1 MSNIDILAFGAHP
14 DDVELGCSGT
24 ILRQISLGYKVG
36 VIDLTRGE
44 LGTRGT
50 ASIRDSESQLS
61 AKKMNITFRDNLIFS
76 DGFFENNKQNKLQII
91 KKIRYYRPN
100 IVLCNAPEDRHPD
113 HGRAASLVYDACFLA
128 GLEKIHTEFQN
139 ISQPP
144 FRPRVIYNYIQYN
157 DTKPDF
163 IVDISPF
170 MKKKMEIIKC
180 YASQFYNPE
189 SKESETLISKK
200 SFLELISNRSQDLGR
215 FISSDYAEGF
225 LVHRYPGVDD
235 LFHLL

>member
-139 ISQPP
+139 ISQSP

-225 LVHRYPGVDD
+225 LVSRYPGVND

>member
-1 MSNIDILAFGAHP
+1 M
-14 DDVELGCSGT
+14 
-24 ILRQISLGYKVG
+24 
-36 VIDLTRGE
+36 
-44 LGTRGT
+44 
-50 ASIRDSESQLS
+50 
-61 AKKMNITFRDNLIFS
+61 
-76 DGFFENNKQNKLQII
+76 
-91 KKIRYYRPN
+91 
-100 IVLCNAPEDRHPD
+100 LCNAPEDRHPD
-113 HGRAASLVYDACFLA
+113 HGRSASLVYDACFLA

>member
-61 AKKMNITFRDNLIFS
+61 AKKMNITFRDNLIFA

-139 ISQPP
+139 IPQSP

-157 DTKPDF
+157 DVKPDF

-180 YASQFYNPE
+180 YASQFHNPQ

-225 LVHRYPGVDD
+225 LVNRYPGVND

>member
-225 LVHRYPGVDD
+225 LVSRYPGVND

>member
-1 MSNIDILAFGAHP
+1 MSKIDILAFGAHP

-50 ASIRDSESQLS
+50 ACIRDSESQLS
-61 AKKMNITFRDNLIFS
+61 AKKMNITFRENLLFA
-76 DGFFENNKQNKLQII
+76 DGFFENNKHNKLEII

-113 HGRAASLVYDACFLA
+113 HGRSASLVYDACFLA
-128 GLEKIHTEFQN
+128 GLEKIHTELQN

-225 LVHRYPGVDD
+225 LVSRYPGVND